1 MTLAEQS
8 SFVCVKVNQ
17 TEVEDIAACNEF
29 LKRRA
34 QMLWADQLW
43 KDSLVEYVQTLSPTG
58 YTSASNWLPTKGVL
72 LLPSDIERVIAVRSD
87 TGKLNVQSG
96 EFYYRRDFDVFAA
109 TGTPLEYT
117 LLPPCVWETDVDIN
131 WALYS
136 TTVNDQASFAYLNSD
151 GINLMRVE
159 SLNIQPVLTFTSQR
173 LDSLS
178 YNTQTDLTVADLA
191 GGLNLNFT
199 DGVATAP
206 KRQRVR
212 IIPVPAAQ
220 MTIRVLGKRKLPG
233 FEEDTDEFALT
244 GADNALLAFDQ
255 GDMLQRERYYAKAQ
269 VCNTEGG
276 LLLEQ
281 LKRVETV
288 QQAHNKRIVPAMG
301 LGPDYFQF
309 PNRNFIG

>member
-17 TEVEDIAACNEF
+17 TEVEDIAACKEF

-43 KDSLVEYVQTLSPTG
+43 KDSLVEFTQVLSPTG
-58 YTSASNWLPTKGVL
+58 YVSDSTWLPTKGVL
-72 LLPSDIERVIAVRSD
+72 LLPTTIERVIAVRSD

-117 LLPPCVWETDVDIN
+117 LLPPCVWEWDTIYNFREANNGMITPADFTIDFLDTDG
-131 WALYS
+131 
-136 TTVNDQASFAYLNSD
+136 TTITHVVSDDPNLSFD
-151 GINLMRVE
+151 
-159 SLNIQPVLTFTSQR
+159 TFR
-173 LDSLS
+173 LDAVSIVPNAEVVLLDANRTFLVIPIGS
-178 YNTQTDLTVADLA
+178 TL
-191 GGLNLNFT
+191 
-199 DGVATAP
+199 AP
-206 KRQRVR
+206 KRQRIR
-212 IIPVPAAQ
+212 IIPVPSAQ
-220 MTIRVLGKRKLPG
+220 LTVRILGKTKLPK
-233 FEEDTDEFALT
+233 FEDNTDEFALT
-244 GADNALLAFDQ
+244 GADNALLAFAQ

-269 VCNTEGG
+269 VCYTEGG

-301 LGPDYFQF
+301 LGPDYFQV